1 MPLPPDTWIRTD
13 FNGFLERG
21 LLCLAHSE
29 TANDASGRTVTL
41 HEGMTVTAFDDD
53 SDDNGNPDRILVTGT
68 VERSPEYAQCRG
80 SVWSLR
86 VDARGVQWESQLQ
99 GSSPNTSLERTREE

>member
-1 MPLPPDTWIRTD
+1 MPTQPDTWIRTD

-29 TANDASGRTVTL
+29 SATDALGRTVIL
-41 HEGMTVTAFDDD
+41 CEGMTVTAFDDD
-53 SDDNGNPDRILVTGT
+53 SDENGMPDRILVTGT

-86 VDARGVQWESQLQ
+86 VDIHGVQWQSQLQ
-99 GSSPNTSLERTREE
+99 GS

>member
-1 MPLPPDTWIRTD
+1 MTTPADTWICTD
-13 FNGFLERG
+13 FNGFLEPG

-29 TANDASGRTVTL
+29 AVKDASDRTVVL
-41 HEGMTVTAFDDD
+41 REGMVVTAFDLDADD
-53 SDDNGNPDRILVTGT
+53 DGKPDRILATGT

-86 VDARGVQWESQLQ
+86 VDSVGVQWESKL
-99 GSSPNTSLERTREE
+99 NNETR